1 MKPNLKPPGSKLL
14 KLRYGKPRSK
24 LGFKFNLRCYNLVRY
39 NLLLA
44 DWNDPDH
51 QAGEGGFRV

>member
-1 MKPNLKPPGSKLL
+1 
-14 KLRYGKPRSK
+14 
-24 LGFKFNLRCYNLVRY
+24 LRCYNLVRY